1 MIKASGE
8 IGSRS
13 VWLAGLGYVRVVRS
27 LWFVTKCRF
36 ESCLA
41 FKIKDK
47 MEKLYLSE
55 VKERFEL
62 YKVAFNQKPHVSNLA
77 KELGV
82 KTTTLMKFIVEN
94 DKHFQLHTDNKGTY
108 VSQVYVGLEYIEY
121 NKKKYKNT
129 IFLEKVYSDYSN
141 TVDEWANTPEKID
154 KIKDYLQQVTFFG
167 DGYSGGYT
175 RKYDNYL
182 SKQNIKLLMSQG
194 WKFENYD
201 ENSDR

>member
-1 MIKASGE
+1 MK
-8 IGSRS
+8 
-13 VWLAGLGYVRVVRS
+13 
-27 LWFVTKCRF
+27 
-36 ESCLA
+36 
-41 FKIKDK
+41 
-47 MEKLYLSE
+47 KLYLSE

-121 NKKKYKNT
+121 NKEKYKNT
-129 IFLEKVYSDYSN
+129 IFLDKVCFDYSN
-141 TVDEWANTPEKID
+141 IVAFHYVETYSILDEERRKEWANTPEKID
-154 KIKDYLQQVTFFG
+154 KIKDYLQQITFCSYG
-167 DGYSGGYT
+167 NT
-175 RKYDNYL
+175 RKYDNFL
-182 SKQNIKLLMSQG
+182 SKQNIELLMSQG

-201 ENSDR
+201 KNSDR